1 MNVLAKPAYMT
12 TPFSELDYGSSEP
25 FYDVLNSEEEE
36 LWGNRKEEMVWRIYS
51 TSGTGS
57 NINQPLRSTE
67 EKIRSFLNLPT
78 GWNHGEGI
86 TPSHQVFQIAV
97 KINSHALKEGFLTDA
112 VPGLN
117 GEIQVAVYT
126 HDEWPSSYL
135 ELTTY
140 NDFSLNLTRYD
151 YFEGKW
157 EIKEDL
163 FLGSIEEVKSSIT
176 DYGREIHPWR
186 VTSEYYPKDTITNDS
201 EGFQVR
207 PSRTIKVTYQWYK
220 NYVFQTDVIKYAT
233 T

>member
-1 MNVLAKPAYMT
+1 MFDIIHECADCFNTLFK
-12 TPFSELDYGSSEP
+12 
-25 FYDVLNSEEEE
+25 
-36 LWGNRKEEMVWRIYS
+36 RR
-51 TSGTGS
+51 
-57 NINQPLRSTE
+57 
-67 EKIRSFLNLPT
+67 
-78 GWNHGEGI
+78 
-86 TPSHQVFQIAV
+86 
-97 KINSHALKEGFLTDA
+97 FLTDA

-186 VTSEYYPKDTITNDS
+186 VTSEYYPKDTYYKRLGRFSS
-201 EGFQVR
+201 EAFKNYKGNISVVQELCISNGRDKVCNHLAKYYLSVDEPPHIFGHLMTKLYQVR
-207 PSRTIKVTYQWYK
+207 LVLCNQIARV
-220 NYVFQTDVIKYAT
+220 VINAIMQLKI
-233 T
+233 

>member
-97 KINSHALKEGFLTDA
+97 KINSHALKGC
-112 VPGLN
+112 
-117 GEIQVAVYT
+117 
-126 HDEWPSSYL
+126 
-135 ELTTY
+135 
-140 NDFSLNLTRYD
+140 
-151 YFEGKW
+151 
-157 EIKEDL
+157 
-163 FLGSIEEVKSSIT
+163 
-176 DYGREIHPWR
+176 
-186 VTSEYYPKDTITNDS
+186 
-201 EGFQVR
+201 
-207 PSRTIKVTYQWYK
+207 
-220 NYVFQTDVIKYAT
+220 
-233 T
+233 